1 MSKRKSVS
9 RLKTV
14 ALTIQ
19 LTERTLQDFV
29 SIEEYSIKVWGKK
42 VAARY
47 MSDFESALQ
56 RISDNPG
63 LLRSEPNM
71 HEHLYFYR
79 VNKHLLVCDIQ
90 PKSIFVLTVL
100 NATMDIPQRLLE
112 LEPTLKLE
120 VEVLHE
126 QLAKSKQKK

>member
-29 SIEEYSIKVWGKK
+29 SIEDYSIEVWGKK

-63 LLRSEPNM
+63 LLRSEANM

-90 PKSIFVLTVL
+90 PKSIFVVTVL

-120 VEVLHE
+120 VKMLHE

>member
-1 MSKRKSVS
+1 MNKRKPVS
-9 RLKTV
+9 RRKTV
-14 ALTIQ
+14 SLTIR
-19 LTERTLQDFV
+19 LTDRTLQDLV
-29 SIEEYSIKVWGKK
+29 SIEDYSIEVWGKK

-47 MSDFESALQ
+47 MGDFESALQ

-63 LLRSEPNM
+63 LLRSKPNM
-71 HEHLYFYR
+71 REHLYFYR

-120 VEVLHE
+120 VEMLHE
-126 QLAKSKQKK
+126 QLAKSKKKK